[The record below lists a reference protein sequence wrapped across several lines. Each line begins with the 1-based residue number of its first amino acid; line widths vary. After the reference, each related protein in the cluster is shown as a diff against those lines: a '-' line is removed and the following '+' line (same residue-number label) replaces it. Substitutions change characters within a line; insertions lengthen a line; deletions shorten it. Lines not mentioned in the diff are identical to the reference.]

1 MIGDRTIELYTV
13 DSTNAYLKRNYKNF
27 PSETVVVAK
36 KQTEGYGRRGN
47 YWYSDK
53 GGLWYSV
60 LFKPSK
66 RPMNPWHYV
75 RIFSLSIYDVLTKY
89 NIKAKIKWPN
99 DILVD
104 DKKICGIASE
114 GIIKSKKPEAII
126 VGVGMNVNNE
136 IPYELRDIAVSLKE
150 LIGREA
156 KLEKLLYEINHRAY
170 NSYYIKYLK
179 DKSVSIITKKWLERL
194 NIKKGDIVS
203 VKFNDS
209 TETARVIEI
218 TPDYVLIKDKNNN
231 EKKLYAGD
239 ISLQK

>member
-1 MIGDRTIELYTV
+1 
-13 DSTNAYLKRNYKNF
+13 
-27 PSETVVVAK
+27 
-36 KQTEGYGRRGN
+36 
-47 YWYSDK
+47 
-53 GGLWYSV
+53 
-60 LFKPSK
+60 
-66 RPMNPWHYV
+66 
-75 RIFSLSIYDVLTKY
+75 
-89 NIKAKIKWPN
+89 
-99 DILVD
+99 
-104 DKKICGIASE
+104 
-114 GIIKSKKPEAII
+114 
-126 VGVGMNVNNE
+126 MNVNNE

>member
-1 MIGDRTIELYTV
+1 MIGDRTIELYSV
-13 DSTNAYLKRNYKNF
+13 DSTNAFLKRNYKNF

-47 YWYSDK
+47 YWYSSK

-60 LFKPSK
+60 LFKPLK

-75 RIFSLSIYDVLTKY
+75 RIFSLSIYDTLEKY
-89 NIKAKIKWPN
+89 NIKARIKWPN
-99 DILVD
+99 DILVN

-114 GIIKSKKPEAII
+114 GIIKGKKPEAII
-126 VGVGMNVNNE
+126 VGIGMNVNND
-136 IPYELRDIAVSLKE
+136 ILDELNDIAISLKD

-179 DKSVSIITKKWLERL
+179 DKSVSIITKKWLNRL
-194 NIKKGDIVS
+194 NVKKGDIVNIKYS
-203 VKFNDS
+203 DS
-209 TETARVIEI
+209 TETAKILEI
-218 TPDYVLIKDKNNN
+218 TPDYVLIEDEDNK

-239 ISLQK
+239 ISLKK

>member
-1 MIGDRTIELYTV
+1 MIGDRTIELYSI

-27 PSETVVVAK
+27 PSETVVIAK

-47 YWYSDK
+47 DWVSNY

-60 LFKPSK
+60 LFKPLK

-75 RIFSLSIYDVLTKY
+75 RIFSLAIYDTLEKY
-89 NIKAKIKWPN
+89 NIKSKIKWPN

-104 DKKICGIASE
+104 EKKICGIASE
-114 GIIKSKKPEAII
+114 GIIKGKKPEAII
-126 VGVGMNVNNE
+126 VGIGMNVNNE
-136 IPYELRDIAVSLKE
+136 IPNDLKNVAISLNE
-150 LIGREA
+150 LINREV
-156 KLEKLLYEINHRAY
+156 KIDKLLYEINHRAY

-194 NIKKGDIVS
+194 NISKGDTVNI
-203 VKFNDS
+203 KFSD
-209 TETARVIEI
+209 TIETAKILDI
-218 TPDYVLIKDKNNN
+218 TPDYVLVSDNNDN

-239 ISLQK
+239 ISIKK

>member
-1 MIGDRTIELYTV
+1 MIGDRTIGLYSI
-13 DSTNAYLKRNYKNF
+13 DSTNAYLKMNYKNF

-47 YWYSDK
+47 YWHSDK

-218 TPDYVLIKDKNNN
+218 TPDYVLINDKNNN
-231 EKKLYAGD
+231 EKKLYAGN

>member
-1 MIGDRTIELYTV
+1 MIGDKKIEFYSI
-13 DSTNAYLKRNYKNF
+13 DSTNAYLKRNYKKF
-27 PSETVVVAK
+27 PSETVVIAK
-36 KQTEGYGRRGN
+36 KQTEGYGRKGN
-47 YWYSDK
+47 YWYSEK

-60 LFKPSK
+60 LFKPLK

-75 RIFSLSIYDVLTKY
+75 RIFSLSIFDILNKY

-104 DKKICGIASE
+104 NKKICGIASE
-114 GIIKSKKPEAII
+114 GIIKGKKPEAII
-126 VGVGMNVNNE
+126 VGIGMNVNNE
-136 IPYELRDIAVSLKE
+136 IPYELRNIAISLKD

-156 KLEKLLYEINHRAY
+156 KLEKLLYEINHRVY

-194 NIKKGDIVS
+194 NIKKGDLVDI
-203 VKFNDS
+203 KFSDS
-209 TETARVIEI
+209 IETATIIEI
-218 TPDYVLIKDKNNN
+218 TPDYVLVKDKNSN

-239 ISLQK
+239 ISLKK